1 MTQAIKILYHQRKFD
16 IKSVSVLIIIR
27 KFALSKYKYQVMK
40 VKNVI
45 LMIAMA
51 ISSSAFAQG
60 TGMGIKL
67 ENMDQSVKPGTD
79 FYQYA
84 CGGWIKNNPL
94 APEYARFGSFNTVA
108 EENNK
113 RIREIIE
120 GLASEK
126 QEKGSLG
133 QKIGDLYSLRMD
145 SVRQNREGVQPVM
158 VDLNRV
164 AAVKTT
170 DELIDLIIKMNVEG
184 VSFGELWGS
193 YIGADMMS
201 SNDNL
206 LEISQGGYSIE
217 RDYYVKDDPANKR
230 ILEAYKEHVVNMF
243 KLVGQSEKDAQVKM
257 QNVLAV
263 ETTMAR
269 AGKSRVEL
277 RDPASNYHKMS
288 YAAFK
293 KEYSGF
299 VWDKYF
305 NARGIKGIDKLSV
318 GQPDALKMAL
328 KVLKESPVNVLKDWL
343 QWHILE
349 SAGSLLGDE
358 VYEEVFNFQGRTMTG
373 AKQPQPRWKRSVNS
387 VNGVLGEAVG
397 EMYCAKYFPAANK
410 ARMEEMIKNLQIAL
424 GQRIDAQEWMSA
436 ATKKAAHEK
445 LDAFYVKVGYPDKW
459 RDYSALT
466 IDPEKNLY
474 ENMKAV
480 HVWAMKDMISR
491 KWKKPVDRDE
501 WYMTPQTVNA
511 YYNPTTNEICFPA
524 GILQYP
530 FFDMEA
536 DDAFN
541 YGAIGV
547 VIGHEM
553 SHGFDDQGRQ
563 FDKDGNFRDWWAD
576 GDGEKY
582 NERAQVIK
590 DFFSAIKVL
599 PDLNANGDQ
608 CCGENLGDHGG
619 LKFAYAAFKNATKDN
634 PLPVKEG
641 FTPEQRFFLAY
652 AGVWAQNITEAE
664 MRRLTNADVHS
675 LGEWRVNG
683 ALPLIDMWYDAFNIT
698 PEDKLYVAPEKRVKI
713 W

>member
-1 MTQAIKILYHQRKFD
+1 MKARH
-16 IKSVSVLIIIR
+16 IIP
-27 KFALSKYKYQVMK
+27 
-40 VKNVI
+40 
-45 LMIAMA
+45 MIAMA
-51 ISSSAFAQG
+51 ISTSAAAQ
-60 TGMGIKL
+60 TMGIKL
-67 ENMDQSVKPGTD
+67 ENMDKTVQPGTD

-84 CGGWIKNNPL
+84 CGGWMKNNPL
-94 APEYARFGSFNTVA
+94 KPEYARFGSFNTVA

-120 GLASEK
+120 GLAEQP

-133 QKIGDLYSLRMD
+133 QKIGDLYALRMD
-145 SVRQNREGVQPVM
+145 STRQNKEGVKPVLK
-158 VDLNRV
+158 DLKRV
-164 AAVKTT
+164 AKVKNTQQ
-170 DELIDLIIKMNVEG
+170 LIDLVNQMNTEG
-184 VSFGELWGS
+184 VRFGELWGS

-201 SNDNL
+201 SKDNL
-206 LEISQGGYSIE
+206 LEISQGGYSIQ
-217 RDYYVKDDPANKR
+217 RDYYVKDDEANKK
-230 ILEAYKEHVVNMF
+230 ILDAYKEHIVKMF
-243 KLVGQSEKDAQVKM
+243 QLVGEKPAVARQKM
-257 QNVLAV
+257 ERIVAL
-263 ETTMAR
+263 ESRMAH
-269 AGKSRVEL
+269 AGKSNVEL

-288 YAAFK
+288 FADFTN
-293 KEYSGF
+293 EYSGF
-299 VWDKYF
+299 DWKTYF
-305 NARGIKGIDKLSV
+305 DAQNITDIDFLSV
-318 GQPDALKMAL
+318 GQPEALKEAL
-328 KVLKESPVNVLKDWL
+328 KVLKDTPVETLKDFL
-343 QWHILE
+343 QWQILDG
-349 SAGSLLGDE
+349 AGSMLGDE
-358 VYEEVFNFQGRTMTG
+358 VYAEEFDFHNRIMTG
-373 AKQPQPRWKRSVNS
+373 AQEPQPRWKRSVNA

-397 EMYCAKYFPAANK
+397 QLYVEKYFPAANK
-410 ARMEEMIKNLQIAL
+410 ARMEQLVKNLQIAL
-424 GQRIDAQEWMSA
+424 GQRIDAQDWMSP

-445 LDAFYVKVGYPDKW
+445 LDAFYVKIGYPDQW
-459 RDYSALT
+459 RDYSKMD
-466 IDPEKNLY
+466 IDPQKSLY
-474 ENMKAV
+474 DNMKEVAK
-480 HVWAMKDMISR
+480 WAHADMVSR
-491 KWKKPVDRDE
+491 KWKKPVDRNE

-563 FDKDGNFRDWWAD
+563 FDKDGNFRDWWAEGD
-576 GDGEKY
+576 GDKY

-599 PDLNANGDQ
+599 PDLNGNGDL

-619 LKFAYAAFKNATKDN
+619 LKFAYTAFKNATKDN

-664 MRRLTNADVHS
+664 IRRLTTMDPHS

-683 ALPLIDMWYDAFNIT
+683 ALPLVDAWYDAFGIT
-698 PEDKLYVAPEKRVKI
+698 EADPMFVPADKRVKI